1 VTEKRD
7 SGRLKTVTR
16 IFIFDDPDGS
26 IAKQLQ
32 NGASIERFIDKLKE
46 MRTVEGNVFLNEGIT
61 FIWQAVTGATGLTYF
76 DGSHAYIG
84 VGDGTTPE
92 DPTQTGLQGTNKY
105 YKLVDSGYPQVS
117 GNIVKFRAT
126 FGPDEGNFSWR
137 EWSVANGNSDAA
149 VNLNRKVQDLGT
161 KASGTTWTI
170 EVQLQIT

>member
-1 VTEKRD
+1 VTERRD

-32 NGASIERFIDKLKE
+32 SGASIERFLDKLREVK
-46 MRTVEGNVFLNEGIT
+46 TVEGNVFLNEGIN
-61 FIWQAVTGATGLTYF
+61 FIWLAVTGATGLTYF

-84 VGDGTTPE
+84 VGDGSTTE
-92 DPTQTGLQGTNKY
+92 DPTQTGLQGTNKT

-126 FGPDEGNFSWR
+126 FGPDEGNHAWK
-137 EWSVANGNSDAA
+137 EWTVANGNSDAA

>member
-1 VTEKRD
+1 VTERKD

-46 MRTVEGNVFLNEGIT
+46 MRTIEGNVFLNEGIN

-76 DGSHAYIG
+76 DGAHSHIG
-84 VGDGTTPE
+84 VGDGTAPE
-92 DPTQTGLQGTNKY
+92 DPTQTGLQGTNKT

-117 GNIVKFRAT
+117 GSLVKFRVT
-126 FGPDEGNFSWR
+126 FGPNEGNHPWR
-137 EWSVANGNSDAA
+137 EWTVANGSSDAA
-149 VNLNRKVQDLGT
+149 VNLNRKVQDMGT
-161 KASGTTWTI
+161 KASDTTWTI